1 MNARVGASSGD
12 DAQPLFAGPKGLFD
26 LFMQVFADNIRVLLE
41 KPVDDTL
48 IMIIEPMS
56 LTVEDEGL
64 PEGEFL

>member
-1 MNARVGASSGD
+1 MIDVSCRLYGVI
-12 DAQPLFAGPKGLFD
+12 PKVKEVDPRMDFD
-26 LFMQVFADNIRVLLE
+26 EAFADNIRVLLE